1 MKKLIFL
8 AMFLILS
15 ATLANADLTTGPIDF
30 GIANQ
35 GESKDATITLTNPDA
50 TNVTGAVLS
59 ASDFTY
65 TNAFISTYLFDGT
78 VTFNPSTAD
87 VPGNG
92 STDVIATVNV
102 PLSTRMG
109 EYESTITVTENATQT
124 TMPAT
129 VFVDQYTGS
138 VGNLNIID
146 TDSYDDIPDQMRA
159 GNILDIDLDIEN
171 DGSADLTDVRLEVW
185 LYDEDLKQIVAFED
199 SSDQTVDDG
208 QEETFSV
215 SLDVNDNLDA
225 DHNYDLYVKTYKTD
239 DELNQHDVNIK
250 DFDLLD
256 ESDFCDVGQL
266 RIEEFDVDED
276 EYSQGDMIQID
287 VEIENNDN
295 EDIDDVI
302 VEVWVTE
309 RGEDRKLES
318 EKSSKTD
325 IEEDETETFSFEIEV
340 EDDWD
345 DGTYEVHVKAYEYR
359 NEDHQCIEDV
369 EEIDVERPDHKVI
382 IDSILVNPSVVSCGY
397 LFNAEVD
404 VQNVGDRDDDAVKV
418 RMYNSELGIDVF
430 SETFDLEKYDDRD
443 DDNTVYL
450 EATIPEGMANKEYA
464 LTFTLYY
471 DDLGE
476 QKNYVE
482 KITVNGC
489 LVSEETEESEES
501 DSTDSLAGESN
512 EETSGTVFLPTGWS
526 VGNFF
531 DNETAKTT
539 FWIVGDIA
547 LIVIIIY
554 FLSLF
559 FKKRK

>member
-1 MKKLIFL
+1 MKKLIFM

-15 ATLANADLTTGPIDF
+15 ATLANADLSANPVDF
-30 GIANQ
+30 GTVSQ
-35 GESKDATITLTNPDA
+35 GESGNATITLTNPDA
-50 TNVTGAVLS
+50 TAVTGTVLS

-78 VTFNPSTAD
+78 VTFDPSTVD
-87 VPGNG
+87 VPAND
-92 STDVIATVNV
+92 SADTTATVNV

-109 EYESTITVTENATQT
+109 EYESTITITENTTQT
-124 TMPAT
+124 TILAT
-129 VFVDQYTGS
+129 VFVDQYVGS
-138 VGNLNIID
+138 VGDLNIID

-159 GNILDIDLDIEN
+159 GNILEIDLDVEN
-171 DGSADLTDVRLEVW
+171 DGSADLTDVRVEVW
-185 LYDEDLKQIVAFED
+185 LYDENLKQIVAFAD
-199 SSDQTVDDG
+199 SYDQTIDDG
-208 QEETFSV
+208 IEETFSV
-215 SLDVNDNLDA
+215 SLDVDDNLDP
-225 DHNYDLYVKTYKTD
+225 DHNYNLYTKAYKTD
-239 DELNQHDVNIK
+239 DELNQRDVKVK
-250 DFDLLD
+250 DFDILD
-256 ESDFCDVGQL
+256 ESDLCDVGQL
-266 RIEEFDVDED
+266 RIEEFDINDDEFA
-276 EYSQGDMIQID
+276 QGDIIQID
-287 VEIENNDN
+287 VEIENTDN

-309 RGEDRKLES
+309 RGDDRKLES

-325 IEEDETETFSFEIEV
+325 IDEDEVETFSFEIEV

-359 NEDHQCIEDV
+359 NDDHQCIEDI

-382 IDSILVNPSVVSCGY
+382 IESILVNPSVVSCGY

-404 VQNVGDRDDDAVKV
+404 VQNVGDKDDDAVKV

-430 SETFDLEKYDDRD
+430 SDTFDLERYDDRD

-450 EATIPEGMANKEYA
+450 EATIPEGMKNKEYA

-489 LVSEETEESEES
+489 LVSESEETEETE
-501 DSTDSLAGESN
+501 STDSLAGESN
-512 EETSGTVFLPTGWS
+512 EETSGTVFLPTGWT
-526 VGNFF
+526 VGNVFES
-531 DNETAKTT
+531 ETAKTV